1 MEKIE
6 GGYMEQRLLELLWVM
21 ERLLVCTDLIWR
33 GRFAV
38 CPLLCCKELE
48 TSEYLA
54 LVSE

>member
-21 ERLLVCTDLIWR
+21 ERLLVCTDLIWS